1 LYGAD
6 TVDYINIEKMYR
18 NLRYDSGKLRLID
31 LGAGSSSGNEQFR
44 KISRVVKFSS
54 VRGKYGR
61 LLSRIVHWLRPST
74 IIELGTGTGFSTM
87 YMGITGD
94 QCMVYSIE
102 GCPEIADL
110 ARRNMQSLGLHNVKI
125 FTGSFNEIL
134 PVILHKIKHPL
145 FIFIDGDHRG
155 ERLTG
160 YFEAIL
166 PYTDDQTVFVLDDI
180 HWSMSMEKAWN
191 NILAK
196 KELSVSID
204 LFRMGIL
211 FMRKDIGK
219 QHFIF
224 RF

>member
-1 LYGAD
+1 
-6 TVDYINIEKMYR
+6 MYR
-18 NLRYDSGKLRLID
+18 NLRYDSAKLRLID
-31 LGAGSSSGNEQFR
+31 LGAGSSAGNEQFR
-44 KISRVVKFSS
+44 KISRIVKFSS

-74 IIELGTGTGFSTM
+74 IIELGTGAGFSTM
-87 YMGITGD
+87 YMALAGER
-94 QCMVYSIE
+94 CMVYSIE
-102 GCPEIADL
+102 SCPEIADL
-110 ARRNMQSLGLHNVKI
+110 AKRNIQYLGLHNVEI

-134 PVILHKIKHPL
+134 PVILQKIRHPL
-145 FIFIDGDHRG
+145 LIFIDGDHRG

-166 PYTDDQTVFVLDDI
+166 PCTDDQTVFLLDDI
-180 HWSMSMEKAWN
+180 RWSMSMEKAWN

-196 KELSVSID
+196 NELSVSID

-211 FMRKDIGK
+211 FLKKDIGK